1 MIDRLSPSDMPLA
14 GRSGG
19 DSEGRIRILIADGD
33 PLARRVLRD
42 AFQLDTAF
50 AVIAEATDGIETV
63 ELALHY
69 RPEVVMIEQALGRLS
84 GIEATQRIVAQ
95 APEVRVMFFSV
106 TTDETVQF
114 AALRSGA
121 CGYLAKTAPVSEVV
135 DAVCCTVR
143 GEAVVSTQ
151 MVSALLRRLR
161 SLPSAGSGLRPVSSR
176 LTPREWE
183 VLDLLCAGRSV
194 DAVAAELVLA
204 QDTVHSHVKSMMRKL
219 GVRSRAELPAVA
231 DDLCQGR
238 DWSLVPES
246 IQTQHAS

>member
-1 MIDRLSPSDMPLA
+1 MTDRLAPSDMSQA
-14 GRSGG
+14 GRVAGE
-19 DSEGRIRILIADGD
+19 SEGRIRVLIADGD

-50 AVIAEATDGIETV
+50 AVVAEASDGVETV

-69 RPEVVMIEQALGRLS
+69 RPEVVMIEQVLGRLN

-95 APEVRVMFFSV
+95 APEVRIMFFSV

-135 DAVCCTVR
+135 DAVCCMAR

-151 MVSALLRRLR
+151 MVSALVGRLR

-183 VLDLLCAGRSV
+183 VLDLLCARRSPE
-194 DAVAAELVLA
+194 AVAAELMLA
-204 QDTVHSHVKSMMRKL
+204 EDTVHSHVKSMMRKL
-219 GVRSRAELPAVA
+219 GVRSREELPAAA
-231 DDLCQGR
+231 DHLCQGR
-238 DWSLVPES
+238 DWSLAQES
-246 IQTQHAS
+246 IPAQHG